1 MVTLISRFVKDDGGA
16 TAIEYGLICAL
27 VSVAAI
33 AALITMGESLVSLF
47 NLVSSAMMNAVAA
60 VG

>member
-33 AALITMGESLVSLF
+33 GALIAMGESLESLF